1 MEKFTF
7 YSIYADILKSMT
19 EEEANTFATAICRFE
34 FEDEKPAAWAT
45 DTQAFY
51 WSTIIDMLQ
60 EVKAVESTGAKTKK
74 YSYKFKH
81 FEFKLSYY
89 NVLKLLPSEKHGA
102 FILGLYDF
110 FVEGKQP
117 KFGDKAIRLYFDAC
131 TINAPKKKRNKPKA
145 KDKETADCHADMP
158 EPTQADAMTYEQFK
172 ALHSDL
178 EGELF
183 GSGERYITDTDWAD
197 LNSKLATDAELAGQK
212 HIYYLIKKYEQK
224 YPKDKEG
231 NE

>member
-19 EEEANTFATAICRFE
+19 EEEANAFAMAICRFE

-51 WSTIIDMLQ
+51 WSTITDMLQ

-81 FEFKLSYY
+81 FEFKRSYH
-89 NVLKLLPSEKHGA
+89 NALKHLPSEKHGA
-102 FILGLYDF
+102 FVLGLYDF

-117 KFGDKAIRLYFDAC
+117 KFGDKTIKLYFDAC
-131 TINAPKKKRNKPKA
+131 TINAPKKKRSKPKP
-145 KDKETADCHADMP
+145 KDKETADCPADMP

-172 ALHSDL
+172 ALHPDL

-183 GSGERYITDTDWAD
+183 GSGERYIKDTDWAD
-197 LNSKLATDAELAGQK
+197 LHSKLAIDTELADQK

>member
-19 EEEANTFATAICRFE
+19 EEEANAFAMAICRFE

-51 WSTIIDMLQ
+51 WSTITDMLQ

-81 FEFKLSYY
+81 FEFKRSYH
-89 NVLKLLPSEKHGA
+89 NALKLLPSEKHGA
-102 FILGLYDF
+102 FVLGLYDF

-117 KFGDKAIRLYFDAC
+117 KFGDKTIKLYFDAC
-131 TINAPKKKRNKPKA
+131 TINAPKKKRSKPKP
-145 KDKETADCHADMP
+145 KDKKTADCPADMP

-172 ALHSDL
+172 ALHPDL

-183 GSGERYITDTDWAD
+183 GSGERYIKDTDWAD
-197 LNSKLATDAELAGQK
+197 LHSKLAIDTELADQK

>member
-7 YSIYADILKSMT
+7 YSIYADILKNMT
-19 EEEANTFATAICRFE
+19 KEEANTFVTAICRFE

-212 HIYYLIKKYEQK
+212 HIY
-224 YPKDKEG
+224 
-231 NE
+231 